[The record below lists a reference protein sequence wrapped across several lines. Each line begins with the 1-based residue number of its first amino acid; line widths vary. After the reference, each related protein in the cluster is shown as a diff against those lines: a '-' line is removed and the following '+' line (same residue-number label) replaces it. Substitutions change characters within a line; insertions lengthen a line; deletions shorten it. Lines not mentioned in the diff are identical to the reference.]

1 MAKLK
6 TKFVCQKC
14 GYVTARWVGKCPEC
28 ESWNTFVEEIQD
40 TAVSKKSKNIE
51 RKAGSANISMLSG
64 INETKEVRVAT
75 GIDELDRVLGGGVV
89 NGSIVLIGGDPGIGK
104 STLMLQ
110 ISSKLSGKKFL
121 YVSGEESAIQIKMR
135 AERLG
140 NIPENFYVLSETNL
154 ELIEAV
160 IIQKEPDFI
169 IVDSIQ
175 TVYRPELESAPG
187 TISQLR
193 ESTSKLINIGKTL
206 NIPIFLVGHITKD
219 GTIAGPKIIEHMVDV
234 VLQFE
239 GEKTHL
245 YRILRGIK
253 NRFGSTNEIGI
264 FEMTEKGLKEVPN
277 PSEVFLSQ
285 RNYGASG
292 CVISSSIEGT
302 RPILIEIQALVSPTS
317 YGFPQRTSMGFDL
330 KRLNIIIAV
339 LEKKLGLFLNKY
351 DIFIN
356 VAGGV
361 KIDEP
366 AVDLAVAM
374 SIYSSYKDI
383 PIDSETIVLGE
394 VGLAGDIRTISNI
407 ERRINESAKLGFK
420 RIILPKN
427 NLKYI
432 DLKKYRIEITG
443 VENIKEAQ
451 GKLI

>member
-6 TKFVCQKC
+6 TRFVCQKC
-14 GYVTARWVGKCPEC
+14 GYSTARWIGKCPEC
-28 ESWNTFVEEIQD
+28 ESWNSFVEEIQD
-40 TAVSKKSKNIE
+40 SNVSKKSKNIE
-51 RKAGSANISMLSG
+51 RKADSANILMLSG
-64 INETKEVRVAT
+64 INETKEVRFPT
-75 GIDELDRVLGGGVV
+75 GITELDRVLGGGVV
-89 NGSIVLIGGDPGIGK
+89 NGSVVLIGGDPGIGK

-110 ISSKLSGKKFL
+110 ISAKLSAKKFI

-140 NIPENFYVLSETNL
+140 NIPDNFYVLSETNL

-169 IVDSIQ
+169 IIDSIQ

-193 ESTSKLINIGKTL
+193 ESTAKLINIGKTL
-206 NIPIFLVGHITKD
+206 NIPIFIVGHITKD
-219 GTIAGPKIIEHMVDV
+219 GAIAGPKIIEHMVDV

-239 GEKTHL
+239 GERTHL

-302 RPILIEIQALVSPTS
+302 RPILIEIQALVSATS

-361 KIDEP
+361 KVDEP

-383 PIDSETIVLGE
+383 PVDSETIVLGE
-394 VGLAGDIRTISNI
+394 VGLAGEIRTINNI
-407 ERRINESAKLGFK
+407 ERRINESEKLGFK
-420 RIILPKN
+420 KIILPKN

-432 DLKKYRIEITG
+432 NTNKYKIDIIG

-451 GKLI
+451 GKLV